1 MEKRSF
7 TVPEQFAFY
16 DLISRLNLRR
26 AARTAVEAS
35 KREEFQPQRT
45 YLMCMPFSLLEPCG
59 SSHITPRSENR
70 RERGKEEWK
79 NC

>member
-1 MEKRSF
+1 MQTIKIEMKQEKDGKRSL

-16 DLISRLNLRR
+16 NLILRLNLRR

-45 YLMCMPFSLLEPCG
+45 YLMCMPFSLLTLAVWLQ
-59 SSHITPRSENR
+59 SHYTSL
-70 RERGKEEWK
+70 
-79 NC
+79 